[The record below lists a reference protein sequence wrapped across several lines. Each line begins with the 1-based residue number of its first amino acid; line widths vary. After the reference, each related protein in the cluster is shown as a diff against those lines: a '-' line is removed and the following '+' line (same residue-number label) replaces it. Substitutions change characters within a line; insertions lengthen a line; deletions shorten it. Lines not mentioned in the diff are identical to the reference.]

1 MAGDTLSMTD
11 QEPRPEGRSTE
22 SLLRSE
28 LERLRAHLERHPSA
42 IGGGSASAGDVA
54 QEAAARVL
62 ERKEKVAFDSP
73 GEMRAYLWLTAK
85 RLIVD
90 RWRRKR
96 SKRSLEELD
105 SLASCVPAGPPIE
118 IGDGRSDDLMR
129 ALEKLTFQDRR
140 VLELAYLHDATVGE
154 IAAEL
159 GISVS
164 AVKMRLSRA
173 RERLRERLGID

>member
-11 QEPRPEGRSTE
+11 PAQPSRGRSTE

-28 LERLRAHLERHPSA
+28 LERLRAHLERHPGA
-42 IGGGSASAGDVA
+42 LGGSASAGDVA

-62 ERKEKVAFDSP
+62 ERKEKVAFGSP
-73 GEMRAYLWLTAK
+73 SELRAYLWQTAR

-90 RWRRKR
+90 RWRRRRRKQ
-96 SKRSLEELD
+96 SIEELD

-118 IGDGRSDDLMR
+118 IGDGRSDALMR

-159 GISVS
+159 GISVP

-173 RERLRERLGID
+173 RERLRERLGIE